1 MSIKGNQKKKKKKE
15 KTKAFEKNSQV
26 RNLLLGE
33 KKSEINKVSA
43 ECISSLEGAIKR
55 ILGQWKE

>member
-1 MSIKGNQKKKKKKE
+1 MSSKSNQKKEKKE
-15 KTKAFEKNSQV
+15 KTKAFEKNSQA